1 MEYLSIIIPA
11 RARFRGKKRRKRLF
25 DHSFIHRGYL
35 LKSFLNMAINQALK
49 LKHFDVAVVQWGAG
63 GLKKGFA
70 PHIIG
75 NLSLLTASIKII
87 FQHF

>member
-1 MEYLSIIIPA
+1 
-11 RARFRGKKRRKRLF
+11 
-25 DHSFIHRGYL
+25 
-35 LKSFLNMAINQALK
+35 MAINQALK